1 MKVLLRDRCSHGLQQ
16 RADNG
21 AIGVPHLVA
30 AGLLSDHLDRRQI
43 ALDEVTIV
51 GGKGVEIDHDAALGL
66 DGEEVSGS
74 LAIGI
79 GETDETLDRDGPL
92 ATLICTH
99 DGGLELP
106 FGMRLDITQ

>member
-1 MKVLLRDRCSHGLQQ
+1 
-16 RADNG
+16 
-21 AIGVPHLVA
+21 
-30 AGLLSDHLDRRQI
+30 
-43 ALDEVTIV
+43 
-51 GGKGVEIDHDAALGL
+51 L